1 MNTRCDSRKVEIKI
15 PGDTKEHE
23 RSMLGLTMDF
33 PSEIMSPSPHCIAN
47 AVQSVVQSSHEVF
60 EVCVRNTLDD
70 DISSTDTA
78 TEDCET
84 IELLETIAQLRKL
97 RAILIQQHQRQSPEP
112 RGLVGNDCG
121 VVLMDFSSR
130 DHLTHDDHLCLVRFN
145 HVDIREKRTRVE
157 KQQSD
162 F

>member
-15 PGDTKEHE
+15 PGDTKEHQ

-60 EVCVRNTLDD
+60 EVCVHNTSDD
-70 DISSTDTA
+70 DSSTDTA

-84 IELLETIAQLRKL
+84 TELLETIAQFRRLRV
-97 RAILIQQHQRQSPEP
+97 ILMQHHQRQSPEP